1 MGKKF
6 LFGLFIGLV
15 LVLSLIPA
23 AGILLWGPSG
33 PAANE
38 ILSGGAT
45 LIQDGQLNDNYLSDI
60 AAWLNDHFFLR
71 QELISVDNYLTGKVF
86 GTSGENSVILGENGW
101 LYYASTLGDYTGTD
115 TLTDR
120 ELFSAAKNL
129 QLMQEYCDEAGMNF
143 TFVIALNKNSLYP
156 QNMPYYGVKLPN
168 HDAHRLMALLEE
180 SGVSYVNF
188 FEVFAHEPVLYYQTD
203 SHWNQQ
209 GAALAADAINAALG
223 VETDYYAGPFGQKA
237 EPYTGD
243 LFEMLYPAFS
253 GSELEPEYLGEL
265 EFTYTGNSTKA
276 DSIVLTTQSD
286 ADGSILV
293 YRDSFGNLLHPY
305 LAASY
310 GSARFSRSTA
320 YDLTAEYENVVVE
333 IAERNLVYL
342 IQNVPVMVSP
352 QREIDL
358 PQSSGTASVTQKLRS
373 KAPEGTVLWT
383 GTLENTDPDSCVYVA
398 CGGAVYEAFLTQ
410 AGGYAV
416 YLPEGE
422 TPDTVAFTL
431 NGQMT
436 TLTLQ

>member
-1 MGKKF
+1 
-6 LFGLFIGLV
+6 
-15 LVLSLIPA
+15 
-23 AGILLWGPSG
+23 
-33 PAANE
+33 
-38 ILSGGAT
+38 
-45 LIQDGQLNDNYLSDI
+45 
-60 AAWLNDHFFLR
+60 
-71 QELISVDNYLTGKVF
+71 
-86 GTSGENSVILGENGW
+86 
-101 LYYASTLGDYTGTD
+101 
-115 TLTDR
+115 
-120 ELFSAAKNL
+120 
-129 QLMQEYCDEAGMNF
+129 
-143 TFVIALNKNSLYP
+143 
-156 QNMPYYGVKLPN
+156 
-168 HDAHRLMALLEE
+168 MALLEE